1 MSKRIICSLDIG
13 TTKIACFVGE
23 QSENGKI
30 RILGYGKTE
39 SVGVENGV
47 VRNIRSTASSIRK
60 AVGDAADMAKMD
72 ITEVYVGIAGQH
84 IKSRPNQGSI
94 MIPEDHAL
102 IEQSDIDHLIDD
114 QYRIMLE
121 PGEEIIHVFPQTYIV
136 DNDKLDID
144 IDPVGVAGKCLV
156 ANFHVVTG
164 NAAQIRNIRDAV
176 KEAGLRVK
184 GVVLEPIASAYAVLD
199 EGDKAAG
206 VALVDIG
213 GGTTDIAIFQDGIIR
228 YTSVLALAG
237 NVITNDIREG
247 CRILK
252 HQAESLKVKFGSCLP
267 NMVSANDIIAIPGI
281 RNQPPRE
288 IAVKSLANIIKA
300 RMQQI
305 LEQVD
310 LEITN
315 SGLRDQLIAG
325 IVLAGGGA
333 KLTNLKE
340 FTEFS
345 IGIDTR
351 LGSPNEH
358 IVDDDKKLFE
368 ELGHPMYATG
378 IGLVIYGMLEEQ
390 NAENVAAEQALYRE
404 GTIVADKSDAKTEP
418 VANQPEEVT
427 PESGKGE
434 DNKSAKNKDGN
445 LSKKI
450 TEFITR
456 IFTEDGM
463 DE

>member
-1 MSKRIICSLDIG
+1 M
-13 TTKIACFVGE
+13 
-23 QSENGKI
+23 
-30 RILGYGKTE
+30 
-39 SVGVENGV
+39 
-47 VRNIRSTASSIRK
+47 
-60 AVGDAADMAKMD
+60 
-72 ITEVYVGIAGQH
+72 
-84 IKSRPNQGSI
+84 
-94 MIPEDHAL
+94 
-102 IEQSDIDHLIDD
+102 
-114 QYRIMLE
+114 
-121 PGEEIIHVFPQTYIV
+121 FPQTYIV

-390 NAENVAAEQALYRE
+390 NAEYVAAEQALYRE
-404 GTIVADKSDAKTEP
+404 GTTVADKSDAKTEP

>member
-1 MSKRIICSLDIG
+1 M
-13 TTKIACFVGE
+13 
-23 QSENGKI
+23 
-30 RILGYGKTE
+30 
-39 SVGVENGV
+39 
-47 VRNIRSTASSIRK
+47 
-60 AVGDAADMAKMD
+60 
-72 ITEVYVGIAGQH
+72 
-84 IKSRPNQGSI
+84 
-94 MIPEDHAL
+94 
-102 IEQSDIDHLIDD
+102 
-114 QYRIMLE
+114 
-121 PGEEIIHVFPQTYIV
+121 FPQTYIV

-164 NAAQIRNIRDAV
+164 NAAQIRNIRDSV

-404 GTIVADKSDAKTEP
+404 GTTVADKSDAKTEP

>member
-1 MSKRIICSLDIG
+1 M
-13 TTKIACFVGE
+13 
-23 QSENGKI
+23 
-30 RILGYGKTE
+30 
-39 SVGVENGV
+39 
-47 VRNIRSTASSIRK
+47 
-60 AVGDAADMAKMD
+60 
-72 ITEVYVGIAGQH
+72 
-84 IKSRPNQGSI
+84 
-94 MIPEDHAL
+94 
-102 IEQSDIDHLIDD
+102 
-114 QYRIMLE
+114 
-121 PGEEIIHVFPQTYIV
+121 
-136 DNDKLDID
+136 
-144 IDPVGVAGKCLV
+144 
-156 ANFHVVTG
+156 
-164 NAAQIRNIRDAV
+164 
-176 KEAGLRVK
+176 
-184 GVVLEPIASAYAVLD
+184 VLEPIASAYAVLD

-404 GTIVADKSDAKTEP
+404 GTTVADKSDAKTEP